1 MTGTAVLL
9 IALVLLCFWLA
20 LRRPDVLQ
28 DRYSA
33 EVAHH
38 RAALAR
44 IATDTLNPQEA
55 QVLSLDVQRRML
67 RIRRGAAPSQTHK
80 AQTMVY
86 AFSLAIIAMS
96 VVGYQQFG
104 QRNLQ
109 DAPAPAFVSPPAA
122 TQNYQNAKAALLK
135 DPSNIPAWI
144 DLSTALQ
151 AQGETAHAIEA
162 LEVATH
168 AMPTSADLWVARGQ
182 ALMAHGGG
190 ALSPA
195 ARYAFDRA
203 SVLDPAHPGPRLYL
217 ALAWLQ
223 AGQPRQALPL
233 LEALAKDSP
242 KDAPWLSRV
251 ARMTR
256 GAKAMIAA
264 GVGTE
269 LSAR

>member
-1 MTGTAVLL
+1 MIGGAFLL
-9 IALVLLCFWLA
+9 IALVCLCFWLA
-20 LRRPDVLQ
+20 LRRPDVLH

-44 IATDTLNPQEA
+44 IATDPLQA
-55 QVLSLDVQRRML
+55 QDAQALSLDVQRRLL
-67 RIRRGAAPSQTHK
+67 RVRRSA
-80 AQTMVY
+80 AQTQTRKPRTLLYV
-86 AFSLAIIAMS
+86 FSCVMIAAS
-96 VVGYQQFG
+96 VIGYQQLG
-104 QRNLQ
+104 QHGMR
-109 DAPAPAFVSPPAA
+109 DVPAQALISPPSAA
-122 TQNYQNAKAALLK
+122 QNYQNAKAVLLS
-135 DPSNIPAWI
+135 DPANISAWI

-151 AQGETAHAIEA
+151 AQGNTAPAIEA
-162 LEVATH
+162 LEAATH

-195 ARYAFDRA
+195 ARFAFDRA

-223 AGQPRQALPL
+223 AGQPKQALPL
-233 LEALAKDSP
+233 LESLTHDAP
-242 KDAPWLSRV
+242 KDAPWLPRV

-264 GVGTE
+264 GVGT
-269 LSAR
+269 R